1 MKGIPRRK
9 KEEVKK
15 DEKENK
21 DIKIYYF
28 SLALLL
34 LFGIYIFLPGST
46 ILETA
51 TDTPIVPESTSPS
64 NTHVPESTS
73 PSNTPVPESTSP
85 SNTPVPESTS
95 PSNTHVPETSV
106 SPKVEKM
113 KIVLLHGNHRC
124 TSCIN
129 MEKWIEETIEMYFL
143 EEQKKG
149 KIEFLVLNYQDP
161 ENKEVVSRY
170 NEHPWTSIYAET
182 IINGESHITE
192 IEDAWYYQTDR
203 EKFIDFMKEYI
214 REAIGDDQ

>member
-1 MKGIPRRK
+1 MMEGIPRKK

-15 DEKENK
+15 DKKESKDSKKENR
-21 DIKIYYF
+21 DIKVYYF

-34 LFGIYIFLPGST
+34 LFGVYLFLPGNAVP
-46 ILETA
+46 ETT
-51 TDTPIVPESTSPS
+51 TDTPT
-64 NTHVPESTS
+64 
-73 PSNTPVPESTSP
+73 
-85 SNTPVPESTS
+85 VPESTS
-95 PSNTHVPETSV
+95 PSNTHVPETST

-129 MEKWIEETIEMYFL
+129 MEKWINETIEMYFL
-143 EEQKKG
+143 EEQKNG

-170 NEHPWTSIYAET
+170 NEHPYTSIYAET

-192 IEDAWYYQTDR
+192 REDAWYYQTDR